1 MKRLLCVLLTAA
13 LIFTGCAAIKPAEP
27 TNAPT
32 APGTEATRA
41 AEPTLLDERQGVEGC
56 DNAWYIPMGA
66 LAGMGV
72 PEFLLLDD
80 ALLAYSST
88 YTEEGTG
95 SFVLKRISLVDGS
108 VTGQFEL
115 PCGYA
120 TVQAGQTG
128 VGVCDQ
134 EQKTVYLLDFDLKET
149 ASYPQ
154 EQGEQTLWL
163 GTDLKTVYAIDWS
176 SGVQQIELETGA
188 RTPVISN
195 AADVS
200 ICTQGPAALVIS
212 YMDRTTQR
220 STSCRLD
227 LTSGQTE
234 ALPLSGAV
242 YSAVQVDGTWMIE
255 RASEFGRYAVV
266 TGGLTRWTERKDARF
281 ELLAP
286 RAELLEFDELG
297 AGMTLYAS
305 DGRFLSRCALP
316 ETVQFVARSIV
327 WCEAWNGYLL
337 LAGSESNEVRLVLW
351 DPTVPGT
358 GKDLLLE
365 EKTVPGGVSAAP
377 ELYERAAAIGEQY
390 GLDLRIADRCERDYD
405 SYDAVEVSDSE
416 RLSLSLD
423 ILEAALA
430 DYPEGYFR
438 QLLYGNIQS
447 IRVELIGELA
457 PKADAQL
464 GETAAAFAQELQG
477 EYLVVFDVYTLSAG
491 NVYHEFTHV
500 TDRRLAWDALH
511 REDAVF
517 SEEAWAALNPEGFSY
532 GESYEDYP
540 EENWQYASTG
550 YFVSEYSMTY
560 PTEDRATMFEMAMN
574 GDLLAQDYWTPLR
587 EKLRYYS
594 ACIRDC
600 LDTTDWPETTNWETV
615 LQ

>member
-1 MKRLLCVLLTAA
+1 MIKLLCALLTAA
-13 LIFTGCAAIKPAEP
+13 LLFTGCAQLANWPTDAPTPPATEP
-27 TNAPT
+27 TH
-32 APGTEATRA
+32 A
-41 AEPTLLDERQGVEGC
+41 AEPTLLDERLPVEGC
-56 DNAWYIPMGA
+56 GNAWYIPMEA
-66 LAGMGV
+66 LNGMGV
-72 PEFLLLDD
+72 PEFFLLDG
-80 ALLAYSST
+80 ALFAYSST

-95 SFVLKRISLVDGS
+95 SFVLKRISLADGA
-108 VTGQFEL
+108 VTAQLEL

-128 VGVCDQ
+128 IGVCDQ
-134 EQKTVYLLDFDLKET
+134 EEKTVYLLDFDLKET
-149 ASYPQ
+149 ARYPQ
-154 EQGEQTLWL
+154 GQSETTLWL
-163 GTDLKTVYAIDWS
+163 SPDLSAAYVIDWS
-176 SGVQQIELETGA
+176 SGVERVELETGA

-200 ICTQGPAALVIS
+200 ICTQGQTALVVS
-212 YMDRTTQR
+212 YMDRATQR
-220 STSCRLD
+220 STSCRID
-227 LTSGQTE
+227 LASGQTE
-234 ALPLSGAV
+234 ALPLAGVV
-242 YSAVQVDGTWMIE
+242 YSAVQVGGTWMIE
-255 RASEFGRYAVV
+255 RAAEFGRYAIV
-266 TGGLTRWTERKDARF
+266 TGGLTRWTERKNTRF

-286 RAELLEFDELG
+286 RAELLEFDEVG
-297 AGMTLYAS
+297 AGMTLYDC

-337 LAGSESNEVRLVLW
+337 LTGTENDEGRLVLW

-358 GKDLLLE
+358 GSDLLLE
-365 EKTVPGGVSAAP
+365 EETIPDGVSAAP

-390 GLDLRIADRCERDYD
+390 GLDLRIADRCVRDYD
-405 SYDAVEVSDSE
+405 SYDAVEVSDSD

-438 QLLYGNIQS
+438 QLLYGNVQS

-477 EYLVVFDVYTLSAG
+477 EYLVVFDVYTLTAG

-511 REDAVF
+511 REDALF

-574 GDLLAQDYWTPLR
+574 GDLLAQDYWAPLR

-600 LDTTDWPETTNWETV
+600 LDTTGWPETTNWETV